1 MADMDFD
8 NNKPNLEDIKKQY
21 EGRDIAECFAQ
32 LHINFSCEIHNI
44 THKINNMDSRVGH
57 LERFAEH
64 TSTSLTEVAEETKR
78 IENNV
83 DEKLTKEAHER
94 LKLEMWGGNGIWL

>member
-1 MADMDFD
+1 M
-8 NNKPNLEDIKKQY
+8 Y
-21 EGRDIAECFAQ
+21 
-32 LHINFSCEIHNI
+32 
-44 THKINNMDSRVGH
+44 SRVGH

-94 LKLEMWGGNGIWL
+94 LKLEMWGRKWNLVVRGARNSD